1 MADKIQ
7 EKLLDSN
14 LGQLRIP
21 KAFKDRY
28 GTPTRYPNPD
38 WKVGE
43 ETDTTIELIYIFDKV
58 SLEKQ
63 KAIEIK

>member
-1 MADKIQ
+1 MAEKIQ

-21 KAFKDRY
+21 KAFKDKY

-38 WKVGE
+38 WKIGE
-43 ETDTTIELIYIFDKV
+43 ETDTTIEIIYIFEKEV
-58 SLEKQ
+58 LEKQ
-63 KAIEIK
+63 KQYEVK